1 MLFVPFWRKKPWVVL
16 VFFLSFSVVGLLSI
30 VIYLGKAKK
39 CQGTGTKGSCFAVPV
54 HPWEFVLRPEEPLR
68 SSPLCANSS
77 LLRGFKLGQRSG
89 LDLVLA
95 QLSPLSCS
103 PLGFCVPLRVP
114 WPGRHLP
121 SFQTP
126 QDKTPERG
134 NVRPEIFACEKFF

>member
-1 MLFVPFWRKKPWVVL
+1 MLFVPFWRKKTWVVL
-16 VFFLSFSVVGLLSI
+16 VFFSFLFQLLASKHCY
-30 VIYLGKAKK
+30 VFKAKK

-68 SSPLCANSS
+68 SSPFCANSS
-77 LLRGFKLGQRSG
+77 LLMDFKLGQRSG
-89 LDLVLA
+89 LDLVPA

-121 SFQTP
+121 SFQIP
-126 QDKTPERG
+126 QDTTPERG